1 MTDLQAYAIKGLTYY
16 GHKAKYSIDLK
27 AVLHDPKKCGD
38 YETAEPSLIREYA
51 RKAVLHDLTNYMCVE
66 WRFAMITYCV
76 MPTDTGY
83 DVYTTFDGV
92 ECLSR
97 HNSLRQILKFIF
109 EEDFDQLN

>member
-27 AVLHDPKKCGD
+27 AVLHDPKNSGM
-38 YETAEPSLIREYA
+38 YAPAEPSIVREYA
-51 RKAVLHDLTNYMCVE
+51 RKGVLHDLTHRLCVE
-66 WRFAMITYCV
+66 WRFAMITYTV
-76 MPTDTGY
+76 VPTDTGH

-92 ECLSR
+92 DCISR
-97 HNSLRQILKFIF
+97 HNSMRQIMNFIF